1 MHLRCLEHWFAP
13 QVPRPPVPLPFN
25 NHPMEAFVACR
36 KTATTTHPMTVGD
49 APTNLIVRIGPG
61 DGLDG
66 VIAAAKTLG
75 VVLGEIGVSLD
86 I

>member
-1 MHLRCLEHWFAP
+1 MI
-13 QVPRPPVPLPFN
+13 
-25 NHPMEAFVACR
+25 
-36 KTATTTHPMTVGD
+36 VGD
-49 APTNLIVRIGPG
+49 APTNLIVRIGLL

-75 VVLGEIGVSLD
+75 VILGEIGVSLD